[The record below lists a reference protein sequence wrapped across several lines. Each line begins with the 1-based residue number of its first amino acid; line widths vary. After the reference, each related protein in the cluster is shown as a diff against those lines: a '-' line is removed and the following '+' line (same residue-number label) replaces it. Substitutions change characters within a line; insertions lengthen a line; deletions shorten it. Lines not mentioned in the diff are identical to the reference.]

1 MEISAVRSPAA
12 REKPI
17 SVMKKLFADMLYIYT
32 LSSIIFRERERER
45 DKLCCY
51 AAIYR
56 RSGMMVLFLFLK
68 EKRQR
73 K

>member
-1 MEISAVRSPAA
+1 MEISAVRSPAAA

-32 LSSIIFRERERER
+32 LSSIIFRERERE
-45 DKLCCY
+45 KLYCC

-56 RSGMMVLFLFLK
+56 RSGIMVLFFLF
-68 EKRQR
+68 
-73 K
+73 

>member
-32 LSSIIFRERERER
+32 LSSIIFRERE
-45 DKLCCY
+45 KLCCC

-56 RSGMMVLFLFLK
+56 RSGIMVLFFLF
-68 EKRQR
+68 
-73 K
+73 